1 MTLYKKAGVD
11 LDAAKEFV
19 EKIKPI
25 ASTTGKRGAISTLG
39 GFGAVLDLKAAGF
52 KDPLMVTGTDGVGSK
67 LKLANKLGYHS
78 HVGIDLVAMSA
89 NDVLCHGA
97 KPLYFLDYY
106 AVGKLDPVK
115 GAEVIQGIANGC
127 IRAGCSL
134 VGGET
139 AELPSMYKKD
149 ELELA
154 GFCIGA
160 VERENLLPSNIE
172 YGDMI
177 LGIASSG
184 LHANGYSMIKST
196 DGFNAEQIKEIMEPT
211 LNYARACYPIMNKLK
226 GLAHITGGGII
237 ENLPRIIP
245 DGLSANICI
254 DWQPSELYR
263 WIMDGGI
270 TKGKKIPFEEM
281 LNTFNCG
288 VGMAIVLDRQ
298 HRVDV
303 WNHLHSFGHTVFEI
317 GRIDNERDDGC
328 GKIRIFGGW
337 K

>member
-39 GFGAVLDLKAAGF
+39 SFAAVLDLKAAGF
-52 KDPLMVTGTDGVGSK
+52 KDPLIVTGTDGVGSK
-67 LKLANKLGYHS
+67 LKLANRLGYHS

-139 AELPSMYKKD
+139 AELPTMYKKD
-149 ELELA
+149 EWELA

-160 VERENLLPSNIE
+160 VERENLLPNNIE

-184 LHANGYSMIKST
+184 LHSNGYSMIKST

-211 LNYARACYPIMNKLK
+211 LNYARACYPLMDKLK
-226 GLAHITGGGII
+226 GLAHITGGGIV

-245 DGLSANICI
+245 DGLTANINI

-281 LNTFNCG
+281 LSTFNCG
-288 VGMAIVLDRQ
+288 VGMAIVLDGK

-303 WNHLHSFGHTVFEI
+303 WNSLHSFGHKVFEI
-317 GRIDNERDDGC
+317 GRIDNERNDGC